1 MASRIIESKSNSFF
15 KKIKKL
21 QKRKHREKERLF
33 IAEGR
38 KFLQF
43 SYRPKYIICTEGYDE
58 ELPMKAGEIVYTFSK
73 TLFKEISS
81 QENSQGVILVYEY
94 PKEKKEKFSDD
105 LVILDQ
111 VQDPGNLGTIIRLL
125 DAVGLKDIILVKGT
139 VDIYNEKTVRSSMGS
154 IFNMNYYYMDY
165 EELFSF
171 LETQEY
177 NIISTALTE
186 DSIEYTQMSL
196 KEKNAI
202 IFGNEGNG
210 ISKEL
215 LEKSDEKIII
225 PIYGSAESLN
235 VGVATGIVM
244 YKYVELKRK

>member
-1 MASRIIESKSNSFF
+1 MASRIIESKTNSFF

-21 QKRKHREKERLF
+21 QKRKYREQDKLF

-43 SYRPKYIICTEGYDE
+43 SYRPKYIICAEGYDK
-58 ELPMKAGEIVYTFSK
+58 ELLVKEGEIVYTFSK

-94 PKEKKEKFSDD
+94 PKLIEEKLSDD

-111 VQDPGNLGTIIRLL
+111 IQDPGNLGTIIRLL

-139 VDIYNEKTVRSSMGS
+139 VDVYNEKTVRSSMGS
-154 IFNMNYYYMDY
+154 IFNMNYHYMDY
-165 EELFSF
+165 DELFPF
-171 LETQEY
+171 LETQNY
-177 NIISTALTE
+177 NIISTALAE
-186 DSIEYTQMSL
+186 DSVDYTQMTI

-215 LEKSDEKIII
+215 LQKSDEKIII

-244 YKYVELKRK
+244 YKYIELKRK